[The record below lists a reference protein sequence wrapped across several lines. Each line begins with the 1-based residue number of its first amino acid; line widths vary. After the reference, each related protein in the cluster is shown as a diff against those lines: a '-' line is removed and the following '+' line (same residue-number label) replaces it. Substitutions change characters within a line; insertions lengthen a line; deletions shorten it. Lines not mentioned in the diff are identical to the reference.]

1 MFRRVVCSALALSLS
16 VSCFVPTA
24 FAETNDSLGT
34 ADESSE
40 ALTGTDSIRQN
51 SYSKYLKKYEGTA
64 RPKIDEIVI
73 KGSDYLPDSVSADL
87 IMGAETSYEGVD
99 DVFIWSNQQGS
110 VSYEVVIPQDGMY
123 NLKMSYYALAGTTN
137 DIEFSLLIDGESPYG
152 TAQRITLDKVWINDG
167 EIGEDAKG
175 NDMRP
180 GQIEYPTWQMDKPLA
195 DVDGLYNEPL
205 QFYMSAGKHVL
216 TLDSD
221 KAQFVIG
228 DIKVYNYEEPE
239 AYSAPSSSQ
248 ISQSSGQKIVLE
260 GETASYKSSK
270 TLYPTSDKTS
280 YMTSSAKD

>member
-1 MFRRVVCSALALSLS
+1 MALTLS

-24 FAETNDSLGT
+24 FAETGNSLGT

-40 ALTGTDSIRQN
+40 GLTGTDSVRQN
-51 SYSKYLKKYEGTA
+51 SYSKYLKKYEDTA
-64 RPKIDEIVI
+64 RPMIDEIVI

-87 IMGAETSYEGVD
+87 I
-99 DVFIWSNQQGS
+99 I
-110 VSYEVVIPQDGMY
+110 
-123 NLKMSYYALAGTTN
+123 MSYYALAGTTN
-137 DIEFSLLIDGESPYG
+137 DVEFSLLIDGESPYG

-167 EIGEDAKG
+167 DIGEDAKG

-205 QFYMSAGKHVL
+205 QFYMTAGKHVL

-239 AYSAPSSSQ
+239 KYSAPSSSE
-248 ISQSSGQKIVLE
+248 INFPSGKHI
-260 GETASYKSSK
+260 
-270 TLYPTSDKTS
+270 TS
-280 YMTSSAKD
+280 YFFPFAFARSR